1 MESAS
6 WLNTNGRCQNLPDL
20 KQIAQAFL
28 KEARADL
35 RSARLL
41 LAGKEY
47 SQTIVHCQ
55 HAAEKTLKAALAL
68 RHIIITRQHT
78 VSPDFVAAFSDFAEA
93 NQLRKAWVARCLELH
108 RDRVGISRDI
118 IERAG
123 RLEAD
128 GITALDS
135 LHLACAEVAGAEYFL
150 TCDDRV
156 MGRYAGSLK
165 VLNPVD
171 FVVSVVGVQPWQ

>member
-1 MESAS
+1 
-6 WLNTNGRCQNLPDL
+6 LPDL

-78 VSPDFVAAFSDFAEA
+78 VSPDFVAAFSDCAEA
-93 NQLRKAWVARCLELH
+93 NQIALAASALEKEGGRTEYPFFGRTDLPIWIPSEQYNETDASDALEKAGYVYRTVTVFLREKHGLE
-108 RDRVGISRDI
+108 G
-118 IERAG
+118 A
-123 RLEAD
+123 AD
-128 GITALDS
+128 
-135 LHLACAEVAGAEYFL
+135 
-150 TCDDRV
+150 
-156 MGRYAGSLK
+156 
-165 VLNPVD
+165 
-171 FVVSVVGVQPWQ
+171 